1 MVNDIFN
8 ITGGIVS
15 GLVVLAIGLL
25 IDQFEQN
32 MTHRKKKFFRIGYTV
47 LSISVVI
54 IFLFSKPILHM
65 LGIGEPDGGA
75 VDAGGK
81 TASIVSSSDTVTT
94 TTTEVGKPSG
104 STSTDIE
111 PMPLHQDKNLTD
123 LRAIKYSPF
132 SDLHFNESI
141 EVDNKLRPN
150 SIYYRCKEC
159 ANQAQLQYNISGEW
173 KRLDLHV
180 GFSNKTPNYDQ
191 SAVFI
196 VRINGKEVFNE
207 EVKKGE
213 GMKEISLDVSKVNDI
228 EFLASTNS
236 TGDWADL
243 VWVSPKISN

>member
-1 MVNDIFN
+1 MLQNFISGTLVTVVGGLILFA
-8 ITGGIVS
+8 ITRWVKYREKDMSPRKEKIVFGISAGIAV
-15 GLVVLAIGLL
+15 
-25 IDQFEQN
+25 
-32 MTHRKKKFFRIGYTV
+32 
-47 LSISVVI
+47 VVI
-54 IFLFSKPILHM
+54 IALIMLAVLLH
-65 LGIGEPDGGA
+65 LLNQGGGES
-75 VDAGGK
+75 
-81 TASIVSSSDTVTT
+81 AS
-94 TTTEVGKPSG
+94 P
-104 STSTDIE
+104 
-111 PMPLHQDKNLTD
+111 HQDKNLTD
-123 LRAIKYSPF
+123 LKAIKYSPF

-173 KRLDLHV
+173 KRLNLHV

-196 VRINGKEVFNE
+196 VRTNGKEVFNE

-228 EFLASTNS
+228 EFLASTDS

-243 VWVSPKISN
+243 VWVSPKLSN

>member
-1 MVNDIFN
+1 MLQNFINGTLVTVVGGLILFA
-8 ITGGIVS
+8 ITRWVKYREKDMSPRKEKIVFGISAGIAV
-15 GLVVLAIGLL
+15 
-25 IDQFEQN
+25 
-32 MTHRKKKFFRIGYTV
+32 
-47 LSISVVI
+47 VVI
-54 IFLFSKPILHM
+54 IALIMLAVLLH
-65 LGIGEPDGGA
+65 LLNQGGGES
-75 VDAGGK
+75 
-81 TASIVSSSDTVTT
+81 AS
-94 TTTEVGKPSG
+94 PR
-104 STSTDIE
+104 
-111 PMPLHQDKNLTD
+111 QDKNLSD
-123 LRAIKYSPF
+123 LKTIKYSPF

-173 KRLDLHV
+173 KRLNLHV

-196 VRINGKEVFNE
+196 VRTNGKEVFNE

-243 VWVSPKISN
+243 VWVSPKLSN

>member
-1 MVNDIFN
+1 MLQNFINGTLVTVVGGLILFA
-8 ITGGIVS
+8 ITRWVKYREKDMSPRKEKIVFGISAGIAV
-15 GLVVLAIGLL
+15 
-25 IDQFEQN
+25 
-32 MTHRKKKFFRIGYTV
+32 
-47 LSISVVI
+47 VVI
-54 IFLFSKPILHM
+54 IALIMLAVLLH
-65 LGIGEPDGGA
+65 LLNQGGGES
-75 VDAGGK
+75 
-81 TASIVSSSDTVTT
+81 AS
-94 TTTEVGKPSG
+94 PR
-104 STSTDIE
+104 
-111 PMPLHQDKNLTD
+111 QDKNLTD
-123 LRAIKYSPF
+123 LKTIKYSPF

-173 KRLDLHV
+173 KRLNLHV

-196 VRINGKEVFNE
+196 VRTNGKEVFNE

-243 VWVSPKISN
+243 VWVSPKLSN

>member
-1 MVNDIFN
+1 MLQNFINGTLVTVVGGLIVFA
-8 ITGGIVS
+8 ITRWVKNREKYMSPRKERIVS
-15 GLVVLAIGLL
+15 GISA
-25 IDQFEQN
+25 
-32 MTHRKKKFFRIGYTV
+32 RIAV
-47 LSISVVI
+47 VVI
-54 IFLFSKPILHM
+54 IALIM
-65 LGIGEPDGGA
+65 LAVLSHLLNQGGGE
-75 VDAGGK
+75 
-81 TASIVSSSDTVTT
+81 
-94 TTTEVGKPSG
+94 
-104 STSTDIE
+104 STSS
-111 PMPLHQDKNLTD
+111 HQDKNLTD
-123 LRAIKYSPF
+123 LKTIKYSPF

-159 ANQAQLQYNISGEW
+159 ANQAQLKYNISGEW

-196 VRINGKEVFNE
+196 VRTNGKEVFNE

-213 GMKEISLDVSKVNDI
+213 GMKEVSLDVSKVNDI

-243 VWVSPKISN
+243 VWVSPKLSN

>member
-1 MVNDIFN
+1 MLQNFINGTLVTVVGGLILFA
-8 ITGGIVS
+8 ITRWVKYREKDMSPRKEKIVFGISAGIAV
-15 GLVVLAIGLL
+15 
-25 IDQFEQN
+25 
-32 MTHRKKKFFRIGYTV
+32 
-47 LSISVVI
+47 VVI
-54 IFLFSKPILHM
+54 IALIMLAVLLH
-65 LGIGEPDGGA
+65 LLNQGGGES
-75 VDAGGK
+75 
-81 TASIVSSSDTVTT
+81 AS
-94 TTTEVGKPSG
+94 PR
-104 STSTDIE
+104 
-111 PMPLHQDKNLTD
+111 QDKNLSD
-123 LRAIKYSPF
+123 LKTIKYSPF

-196 VRINGKEVFNE
+196 VRTNGKEVFNE

-243 VWVSPKISN
+243 VWVSPKLSN

>member
-1 MVNDIFN
+1 MLQNFINGTLVTVVGGLILFA
-8 ITGGIVS
+8 ITRWVKYREKDMSPRKEKIVFGISAGIAV
-15 GLVVLAIGLL
+15 
-25 IDQFEQN
+25 
-32 MTHRKKKFFRIGYTV
+32 
-47 LSISVVI
+47 VVI
-54 IFLFSKPILHM
+54 IALIMLAVLLH
-65 LGIGEPDGGA
+65 LLNQGGGES
-75 VDAGGK
+75 
-81 TASIVSSSDTVTT
+81 AS
-94 TTTEVGKPSG
+94 PR
-104 STSTDIE
+104 
-111 PMPLHQDKNLTD
+111 QDKNLTD
-123 LRAIKYSPF
+123 LKTIKYSPF
-132 SDLHFNESI
+132 SDLNFNESI

-173 KRLDLHV
+173 KRLNLHV

-196 VRINGKEVFNE
+196 VRTNGKEVFNE

-243 VWVSPKISN
+243 VWVSPKLSN

>member
-1 MVNDIFN
+1 MLQNFINGTLVTVVGGLIVFA
-8 ITGGIVS
+8 ITRWVKNREKYMSPRKERIVS
-15 GLVVLAIGLL
+15 GISA
-25 IDQFEQN
+25 
-32 MTHRKKKFFRIGYTV
+32 RIAV
-47 LSISVVI
+47 VVI
-54 IFLFSKPILHM
+54 IALIM
-65 LGIGEPDGGA
+65 LAVLSHLLNQGGGE
-75 VDAGGK
+75 
-81 TASIVSSSDTVTT
+81 
-94 TTTEVGKPSG
+94 
-104 STSTDIE
+104 STSS
-111 PMPLHQDKNLTD
+111 HQDKNLTD
-123 LRAIKYSPF
+123 LKTIKYSPF

-159 ANQAQLQYNISGEW
+159 ANQAQLKYNISGEW

-196 VRINGKEVFNE
+196 VRTNGKEVFNE

-243 VWVSPKISN
+243 VWVSPKLSK

>member
-1 MVNDIFN
+1 MLQNFINGTLVTVVGGLILFA
-8 ITGGIVS
+8 ITRWVKYREKDMSPRKEKIVFGISAGIAV
-15 GLVVLAIGLL
+15 
-25 IDQFEQN
+25 
-32 MTHRKKKFFRIGYTV
+32 
-47 LSISVVI
+47 VVI
-54 IFLFSKPILHM
+54 IALIMLAVLLH
-65 LGIGEPDGGA
+65 LLNQGGGES
-75 VDAGGK
+75 
-81 TASIVSSSDTVTT
+81 AS
-94 TTTEVGKPSG
+94 PR
-104 STSTDIE
+104 
-111 PMPLHQDKNLTD
+111 QDKNLTD
-123 LRAIKYSPF
+123 LKTIKYSPF
-132 SDLHFNESI
+132 SDLHFNDSI

-173 KRLDLHV
+173 KRLNLHV

-196 VRINGKEVFNE
+196 VRTNGKEVFNE

-243 VWVSPKISN
+243 VWVSPKLSN

>member
-1 MVNDIFN
+1 MLQNFINGTLVAVVSGLIVFA
-8 ITGGIVS
+8 ITRWVKYREKDMSPRKERIVS
-15 GLVVLAIGLL
+15 GISAGIAVVFIIALIILGVLL
-25 IDQFEQN
+25 N
-32 MTHRKKKFFRIGYTV
+32 L
-47 LSISVVI
+47 LSQGV
-54 IFLFSKPILHM
+54 
-65 LGIGEPDGGA
+65 GE
-75 VDAGGK
+75 
-81 TASIVSSSDTVTT
+81 S
-94 TTTEVGKPSG
+94 PS
-104 STSTDIE
+104 
-111 PMPLHQDKNLTD
+111 PHQDKNLTD
-123 LRAIKYSPF
+123 LKAIKYSPF

-243 VWVSPKISN
+243 VWVSPKLSN

>member
-1 MVNDIFN
+1 MLQNFINGTLVTVVGGLIVFA
-8 ITGGIVS
+8 ITRWVKNREKYMSPRKERIVS
-15 GLVVLAIGLL
+15 GISA
-25 IDQFEQN
+25 
-32 MTHRKKKFFRIGYTV
+32 RIAV
-47 LSISVVI
+47 VVI
-54 IFLFSKPILHM
+54 IALIM
-65 LGIGEPDGGA
+65 LAVLSHLLNQGGGE
-75 VDAGGK
+75 
-81 TASIVSSSDTVTT
+81 
-94 TTTEVGKPSG
+94 
-104 STSTDIE
+104 STSS
-111 PMPLHQDKNLTD
+111 HQDKNLTD
-123 LRAIKYSPF
+123 LKTIKYSPF

-159 ANQAQLQYNISGEW
+159 ANQAQLKYNISGEW

-196 VRINGKEVFNE
+196 VRTNGKEVFNE

-243 VWVSPKISN
+243 VWVSPKLSN